1 MGEGLSGLMR
11 EATSKSLFKGFC
23 MGKDNIEVNLLQYVN
38 DTIFVGEISWRNVMT
53 IKYILRNFKLVFGLK
68 VNFLKS
74 RFGGIRVEN
83 GRVGVVVEF
92 FNCRILSFPYTYLDL
107 PIGANP
113 RKELTW
119 EPIIKKGEK
128 KIGVLETQIPIFFR

>member
-83 GRVGVVVEF
+83 
-92 FNCRILSFPYTYLDL
+92 
-107 PIGANP
+107 
-113 RKELTW
+113 
-119 EPIIKKGEK
+119 
-128 KIGVLETQIPIFFR
+128 